1 MIKENKSLEC
11 VIYMENTMRNRFAIL
26 SDLLLGLPI
35 YLTSVGGWT
44 NQDTMIR
51 KQGYVDFQWIQT
63 ISGQGELVTE
73 GQTFTM
79 NQGQGMLLFP
89 DIAHSYYAIK
99 EPWEVSWLTFNGKYA
114 RSILRAFQW
123 EQSHILSISN
133 PQRLLQKMD
142 VIYRLTNSK
151 DTMDSIDASS
161 KIYEI
166 LLDLHVYGAA
176 SEVRSKQQYIEQ
188 LSPVL
193 NYIEIHYAGP
203 IVLADLASLL
213 SVSPQHICVLFQQ
226 TLGMRP
232 FEYITKQRL
241 RKAKELLLRETK
253 MEISEVAHNVGYAD
267 ASYFI
272 KLFKQQEGLTPLIFR
287 STHIGL
293 SPQALK
299 E

>member
-1 MIKENKSLEC
+1 
-11 VIYMENTMRNRFAIL
+11 MRNRFAIL

-44 NQDTMIR
+44 NQDKMIR
-51 KQGYVDFQWIQT
+51 KQGYADFHWIQT

-73 GQTFTM
+73 GQTFTV

-89 DIAHSYYAIK
+89 DIAHTYYATK
-99 EPWEVSWLTFNGKYA
+99 EPWEVSWVTFNGKYA
-114 RSILRAFQW
+114 RSILRAFHW
-123 EQSHILSISN
+123 EDSQILTISN
-133 PQRLLQKMD
+133 PLRLSHKMD
-142 VIYRLTNSK
+142 VIYNLTNSK

-166 LLDLHVYGAA
+166 LLDLHVFGSA
-176 SEVRSKQQYIEQ
+176 SEVRSKQQHIEH

-193 NYIEIHYAGP
+193 NYIEAHFAQP
-203 IVLADLASLL
+203 IALSDLASLL
-213 SVSPQHICVLFQQ
+213 SVSPQHVCVLFQQ

-241 RKAKELLLRETK
+241 RKAKELLLRQTD
-253 MEISEVAHNVGYAD
+253 MEISQIAQNVGYAD

-272 KLFKQQEGLTPLIFR
+272 KLFKQQEGLTPKVFR
-287 STHIGL
+287 SIHIGL
-293 SPQALK
+293 SS
-299 E
+299 

>member
-1 MIKENKSLEC
+1 
-11 VIYMENTMRNRFAIL
+11 MEHTIRNRFAIL

-35 YLTSVGGWT
+35 YLTSVGGWA
-44 NQDTMIR
+44 NQDKMVR

-63 ISGQGELVTE
+63 LSGQGELVTE
-73 GQTFTM
+73 GQSF
-79 NQGQGMLLFP
+79 NINPGQGMLLFP
-89 DIAHSYYAIK
+89 DIAHSYYATK
-99 EPWEVSWLTFNGKYA
+99 EPWEVSWVTFNGKYA

-123 EQSHILSISN
+123 EHSQILSISN
-133 PQRLLQKMD
+133 PQRLLQKMN
-142 VIYRLTNSK
+142 VVYSLTNSK
-151 DTMDSIDASS
+151 DTMDSLDASS

-166 LLDLHVYGAA
+166 LLDLHVFGAA
-176 SEVRSKQQYIEQ
+176 SEVRSKQQYIEH

-193 NYIEIHYAGP
+193 NYIETHYAGP

-213 SVSPQHICVLFQQ
+213 AVSPQHVCVLFQQ

-241 RKAKELLLRETK
+241 RKAKELLLRETG
-253 MEISEVAHNVGYAD
+253 MEIAQVARNVGYTD

-287 STHIGL
+287 SIHIG
-293 SPQALK
+293 PATQVLK